1 MIFYPPAKHTKE
13 IKQVLKDSINQIS
26 TSLKARNKATK
37 HSNEISKKKKKHQKR
52 IASKGNFPLSY
63 ISVRGLLVHPLH
75 LTLFNLV
82 NLVISTENCSLYQIS
97 FIDKVL

>member
-37 HSNEISKKKKKHQKR
+37 HSNEISKKKKTPKKDC
-52 IASKGNFPLSY
+52 I
-63 ISVRGLLVHPLH
+63 
-75 LTLFNLV
+75 
-82 NLVISTENCSLYQIS
+82 
-97 FIDKVL
+97 